1 MRAVAFAC
9 LGFRVRARAFR
20 VGGRVTVSFRARARA
35 RVRVR
40 ARVRGS
46 CLHVVGRL
54 LPRLG

>member
-1 MRAVAFAC
+1 MAFAC

-46 CLHVVGRL
+46 GLHVVGRL